1 MLDLLTDSITDKLAN
16 RPLSRSS
23 SPSPAARDRLLPPA
37 RGCGGY
43 QVHRRRAHACTPA
56 AHQWR
61 RQAQLMAWPMG
72 W

>member
-37 RGCGGY
+37 RGCGAI
-43 QVHRRRAHACTPA
+43 RFITAAPTPA
-56 AHQWR
+56 RLPRTSGR